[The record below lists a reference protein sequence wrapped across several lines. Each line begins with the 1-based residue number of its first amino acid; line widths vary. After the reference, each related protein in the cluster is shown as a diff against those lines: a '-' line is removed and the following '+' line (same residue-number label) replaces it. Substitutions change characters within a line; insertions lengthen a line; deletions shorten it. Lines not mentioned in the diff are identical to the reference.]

1 MHVLPG
7 KPGMPFAALVWNKEN
22 PLYSQI
28 LRFAELNVIWV
39 LPKSQAVF
47 LWTPA
52 GPKLIGPLGAPV
64 HTALEADRGAV
75 RPPGA
80 QW

>member
-1 MHVLPG
+1 
-7 KPGMPFAALVWNKEN
+7 MPFAALVWNIYIYIFPDIALCRTKCY
-22 PLYSQI
+22 LS
-28 LRFAELNVIWV
+28 F
-39 LPKSQAVF
+39 PKSQAVF